1 MNKLYVVIEHR
12 GEYEDTIENI
22 IGVCS
27 SLELADE
34 LKSKVEDKYNSNKC
48 SISAERWD
56 EMWTI
61 LLSEDFDYEDT
72 VEGMKRLFPEESEEE
87 LERAVRLYDDYYS
100 QSWVDIEE
108 INYYTSSSEIKNGN
122 IS

>member
-12 GEYEDTIENI
+12 GEYEDAIENI

-56 EMWTI
+56 KMWSI
-61 LLSEDFDYEDT
+61 WLSEDFDYEDT

-108 INYYTSSSEIKNGN
+108 VNYYTSSSEIKNGN

>member
-1 MNKLYVVIEHR
+1 MNKLYVVIER
-12 GEYEDTIENI
+12 REDCENISENI
-22 IGVCS
+22 IGICH

-34 LKSKVEDKYNSNKC
+34 LKSKIEDRYNPNKC
-48 SISAERWD
+48 SISAEQWD
-56 EMWTI
+56 KMWTT

-72 VEGMKRLFPEESEEE
+72 VEGMKKLFPEEPEEE

-100 QSWVDIEE
+100 LPWVDIEE
-108 INYYTSSSEIKNGN
+108 VNYYTSSSEIKNGN